1 MFSTFSANLNSTD
14 RPSDQPAATPRTRR
28 SQVGRACDWC
38 RLSRTKCDDKQPC
51 QNCQKHGRHCSNT
64 KKVEAHSLP
73 AANREIQRLRNR
85 LKDIQA
91 QLDKVTDDSKKPAT
105 DAKSPFGQSPNPL
118 TPTSVVTPVELP
130 NLPRKIWDGY
140 QNPESR
146 TGRVIHYGPQ
156 SSPYLVTRL
165 NQYLSQSTNRLH
177 LKFPLPVRISQI
189 HRHTPTS
196 SQEQLSGNIE
206 QPSLRVGLDDVEDL
220 SREQEEQFLVLL
232 WQAYH
237 FMYPIMAEQE
247 FRDYYDS
254 LWISTN
260 GQAPRQP
267 SALVDSLLAV
277 CMHYGSS
284 FMTDD
289 DDIVTD
295 ETDSQANHFT
305 IAAHKFY
312 RRSQRALMETLEHPS
327 IVSMQSHIYCIIY
340 MYNIANLDT
349 SHVLLGMAIRIA
361 QMLRLHIRPVGP
373 VPQGTQQLHSRIWWT
388 LYQLDS
394 QISMTLGRPPL
405 INPNEV
411 GCAIPIDTGDAVQPS
426 ATVLVLPPEEEISWL
441 TFHVE
446 CIRLTAAARS
456 AHAAF
461 AERCAEV
468 LQTKDIQD
476 IHEDPPTLELI
487 ARVMTSVTRPM
498 YDWVQNVPRS
508 LKIERKGPG
517 EAFSTDRTS
526 LNLNP
531 SSPLWLQRQR
541 LLLEL
546 IYHHMQITIFRPFL
560 RFPPRGGSLTPLTD
574 GHGITAL
581 NHAVLVTNILSQVL
595 SETDVLRGWAPAFQ
609 YQWDAAICI
618 LSFIV
623 ANPVCPPTPAAKK
636 IMPTALRN
644 LDTLAQCLTTPFV
657 NTVQLAWEQFRTN
670 STQRGWSQLTPPSQ
684 SASDTHISPSST
696 PPSAG
701 ISTTGV
707 PNTTQSLIS
716 TTPQPTNLFTGLLP
730 NKDIING
737 NDFFNPIHNTPPLD
751 LMGPSFDM
759 NVDMS
764 IGDSAQWMPNGI
776 SLDSW
781 ENFGSQ

>member
-1 MFSTFSANLNSTD
+1 M
-14 RPSDQPAATPRTRR
+14 
-28 SQVGRACDWC
+28 
-38 RLSRTKCDDKQPC
+38 
-51 QNCQKHGRHCSNT
+51 
-64 KKVEAHSLP
+64 
-73 AANREIQRLRNR
+73 RNR

-91 QLDKVTDDSKKPAT
+91 QLDKVTDESKNAT
-105 DAKSPFGQSPNPL
+105 DAKSPCGQSTDPL
-118 TPTSVVTPVELP
+118 TSTSVVSPAELP
-130 NLPRKIWDGY
+130 GAPRTTWDGY

-156 SSPYLVTRL
+156 SSPYLVIRL
-165 NQYLSQSTNRLH
+165 NRYLSQSSNQLY
-177 LKFPLPVRISQI
+177 LKSLLPVRISQI
-189 HRHTPTS
+189 HRHTPTA
-196 SQEQLSGNIE
+196 SQEQLSGDIE
-206 QPSLRVGLDDVEDL
+206 QPRLHIGLDHVEDL
-220 SREQEEQFLVLL
+220 SREQEEHFLVLL

-237 FMYPIMAEQE
+237 FMYPIVSEQE
-247 FRDYYDS
+247 FGDYYDS
-254 LWISTN
+254 LWTTTN

-284 FMTDD
+284 FMIDD
-289 DDIVTD
+289 DYIASD
-295 ETDSQANHFT
+295 ETDPQANHFT
-305 IAAHKFY
+305 ITAHKFY

-327 IVSMQSHIYCIIY
+327 IVSLQSHIYCIIY

-349 SHVLLGMAIRIA
+349 AHVLLGMAIRIA
-361 QMLRLHIRPVGP
+361 QTLRLHIRPVGS

-411 GCAIPIDTGDAVQPS
+411 GCAIPIDSGDAVQPS
-426 ATVLVLPPEEEISWL
+426 ATVLVSPPEEEVSWL

-446 CIRLTAAARS
+446 CIRLTAAARA
-456 AHAAF
+456 AHATF
-461 AERCAEV
+461 AERCVEV

-476 IHEDPPTLELI
+476 IHEEPPTLELI
-487 ARVMTSVTRPM
+487 ARSMISVTRPM

-508 LKIERKGPG
+508 LKLERKGSG
-517 EAFSTDRTS
+517 EAFSTDRTP

-560 RFPPRGGSLTPLTD
+560 RFPPRGASLTPLTD
-574 GHGITAL
+574 GHGITSL
-581 NHAVLVTNILSQVL
+581 NHAVLVTNILNQVL
-595 SETDVLRGWAPAFQ
+595 SETDLLRGWAPAFQ
-609 YQWDAAICI
+609 YQWDAAVCI

-636 IMPTALRN
+636 IMPTVIRN

-657 NTVQLAWEQFRTN
+657 NTVQLAWEQFRSN

-684 SASDTHISPSST
+684 SASDTDISPSSI
-696 PPSAG
+696 PPSAV
-701 ISTTGV
+701 ISTSGI
-707 PNTTQSLIS
+707 PNNAQSLVGS
-716 TTPQPTNLFTGLLP
+716 TPQPTDLFTGLLP
-730 NKDIING
+730 NKDMIMG
-737 NDFFNPIHNTPPLD
+737 NDFFNPTHNTPPLG
-751 LMGPSFDM
+751 LMDPSFDM
-759 NVDMS
+759 NIDMS
-764 IGDSAQWMPNGI
+764 VGDSAQWMSNGVP
-776 SLDSW
+776 LDSW